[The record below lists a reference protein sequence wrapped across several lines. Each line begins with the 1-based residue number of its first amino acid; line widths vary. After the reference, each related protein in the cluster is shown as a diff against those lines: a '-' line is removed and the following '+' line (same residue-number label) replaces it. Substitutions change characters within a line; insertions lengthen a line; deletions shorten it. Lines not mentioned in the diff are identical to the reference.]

1 MRQRRPRKEIAL
13 LVSKQERG
21 LLFLVACHR
30 VLGLVAAINKVSRT
44 KKFQTRFISSQSED
58 YVTLVN

>member
-1 MRQRRPRKEIAL
+1 MRQQRPRKEITL

-30 VLGLVAAINKVSRT
+30 VLGLVAAINKISRT
-44 KKFQTRFISSQSED
+44 KKFPNDCAVSSSPAF
-58 YVTLVN
+58 